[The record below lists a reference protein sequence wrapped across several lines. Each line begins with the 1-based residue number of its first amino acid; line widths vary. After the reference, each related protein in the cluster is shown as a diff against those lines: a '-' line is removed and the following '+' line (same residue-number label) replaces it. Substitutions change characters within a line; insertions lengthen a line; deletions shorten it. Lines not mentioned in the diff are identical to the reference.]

1 MIFVD
6 NIKNFLSKNIKLI
19 ISLLVIIGIGII
31 GYTLAAPK
39 LTNVSIATGN
49 YQVVYSGTATL
60 PSSKL
65 TPILDDEL
73 TSSSNSTKVMKVTF
87 TVKGAQTNPTNVPII
102 YDVSLTDLNLASEL
116 HSELL
121 KWRLYKNNTQ
131 ISEGSFSYD
140 FDSQINNRMVLTSIQ
155 QDLPSYSSAA
165 DSYTFYIWI
174 SEQCTGDITSCG
186 EETNTAPLMNK
197 TLSGN
202 IKIELSTKSK
212 KSLVRPV
219 TATKTIINLASTDAC
234 NAGGTGVCATN
245 SYTKNGETK
254 YHDYRFR
261 GADPNNYVLFNNDLY
276 RIIGVFDENSHG
288 VKDKYL
294 IKLITADQLYAGSWG
309 VYNTTNTSGTYSSYK
324 NDWTG
329 NTTGV
334 KANANVLLNEFF
346 YNKTDTSST
355 YGSCSSWTYYSSNN
369 NYKTFS
375 CSDIIGHG
383 IDSNL
388 RDYIEEVTW
397 YLKGYKSSNN
407 IADYS
412 KQNFYLCERG
422 LSTDTTNCMS
432 ANSGAYDASTTSKIG
447 LMYASDYLYAS
458 SYFADTATTTSKSY
472 YYGNKNWLYKG
483 IEWTITPM
491 TGVDDK
497 TNAFFVSYNGFG
509 YRKYAENYGGSFTQ
523 YSSDTCYGFGVRPT
537 FYLKSNVNVTG
548 GSGTFDDPYTLSM

>member
-31 GYTLAAPK
+31 GYTLAASK

-73 TSSSNSTKVMKVTF
+73 TNSSNSTKVMKVTF

-140 FDSQINNRMVLTSIQ
+140 FDAQINKRMVLTNIQ

-174 SEQCTGDITSCG
+174 SEQCIGEITSCG

-219 TATKTIINLASTDAC
+219 TATKTIINLASTNAC

-245 SYTKNGETK
+245 SYTENRTTK

-261 GADPNNYVLFNNDLY
+261 GAEPNNYVLFNNDLY

-294 IKLITADQLYAGSWG
+294 IKLIMADNLYAGSWG

-355 YGSCSSWTYYSSNN
+355 YGACSSWTYYHSNN

-375 CSDIIGHG
+375 CSDIVGHG

-397 YLKGYKSSNN
+397 YLKGYKTGS
-407 IADYS
+407 YS

-432 ANSGAYDASTTSKIG
+432 ANSGAYDASTTSKVG

-458 SYFADTATTTSKSY
+458 SYFADTATTTASSD

-483 IEWTITPM
+483 YEWTITPRADSA
-491 TGVDDK
+491 TYVFCV
-497 TNAFFVSYNGFG
+497 NI
-509 YRKYAENYGGSFTQ
+509 
-523 YSSDTCYGFGVRPT
+523 YGFVHNIYANDGPGVRPT
-537 FYLKSNVNVTG
+537 FYLKSTIGISG
-548 GSGTFDDPYTLSM
+548 GSGTIDNPYTLG

>member
-1 MIFVD
+1 MILVD
-6 NIKNFLSKNIKLI
+6 NIKDFLKKNIRVI
-19 ISLLVIIGIGII
+19 ICLLVIIGIGII
-31 GYTLAAPK
+31 GYTLAASK

-49 YQVVYSGTATL
+49 YQVVYSGNATI

-65 TPILDDEL
+65 TPILDSEL
-73 TSSSNSTKVMKVTF
+73 TSSSNSDKVMKATF
-87 TVKGAQTNPTNVPII
+87 TVKGAQTNPSDIPII
-102 YDVSLTDLNLASEL
+102 YDVSLTDLNLDSEL

-121 KWRLYKNNTQ
+121 KWRLYKNDTQ
-131 ISEGSFSYD
+131 ISEGNFSYD
-140 FDSQINNRMVLTSIQ
+140 FDAQINKRMVLTEIQ
-155 QDLPSYSSAA
+155 QDLPSYSSTA

-174 SEQCTGDITSCG
+174 SEQCIGDILNCG
-186 EETNTAPLMNK
+186 EETNTAPLMDK

-212 KSLVRPV
+212 KALTRPI
-219 TATKTIINLASTDAC
+219 TANKTIINLASTDAC

-245 SYTKNGETK
+245 SFTKNGETK

-294 IKLITADQLYAGSWG
+294 IKLIMADKLYAGSWG
-309 VYNTTNTSGTYSSYK
+309 AYNTTNTSGTYKGYA

-334 KANANVLLNEFF
+334 KASANVILNEFF
-346 YNKTDTSST
+346 YNKTDTSSA
-355 YGSCSSWTYYSSNN
+355 YGACSSWTYYFNN
-369 NYKTFS
+369 DNYKTFS

-397 YLKGYKSSNN
+397 YLKGYTDNE
-407 IADYS
+407 YS

-422 LSTDTTNCMS
+422 LSTDTHCMS
-432 ANSGAYDASTTSKIG
+432 ANLGVHDASTTSKIG

-458 SYFADTATTTSKSY
+458 SYFADTATTTATSE

-483 IEWTITPM
+483 VEWTITPLADSVYAAFDVDNFGRVLYYA
-491 TGVDDK
+491 TSYGVD
-497 TNAFFVSYNGFG
+497 
-509 YRKYAENYGGSFTQ
+509 
-523 YSSDTCYGFGVRPT
+523 VRPT
-537 FYLKSNVNVTG
+537 FYLKSTIGISG
-548 GSGTFDDPYTLSM
+548 GSGTIDNPYTLG

>member
-1 MIFVD
+1 MIFVN

-19 ISLLVIIGIGII
+19 IILLVIIGIGVV
-31 GYTLAAPK
+31 GYTLAASK

-65 TPILDDEL
+65 TPIFDSEL

-87 TVKGAQTNPTNVPII
+87 TVKGAQSNPSDIPII

-140 FDSQINNRMVLTSIQ
+140 FDAQIKKRMVLTSTQ
-155 QDLPSYSSAA
+155 QDLPSYSSNA

-186 EETNTAPLMNK
+186 EETNTTPLMNK

-212 KSLVRPV
+212 KELVRPL
-219 TATKTIINLASTDAC
+219 TASKTIINLASTDAC

-245 SYTKNGETK
+245 SYTDTDGTTK

-261 GADPNNYVLFNNDLY
+261 GAEPNNYVLFNNDLY

-288 VKDKYL
+288 VKGKYL
-294 IKLITADQLYAGSWG
+294 IKLIMADKLYAGAWG
-309 VYNTTNTSGTYSSYK
+309 IRNTTNASGIYK
-324 NDWTG
+324 LFSNDWTG
-329 NTTGV
+329 NTTGS
-334 KANANVLLNEFF
+334 KTSTNVILNEFF
-346 YNKTDTSST
+346 YNKTNTSLA
-355 YGSCSSWTYYSSNN
+355 YNSCSNWTYYYLGGD
-369 NYKTFS
+369 YKTLS
-375 CSDIIGHG
+375 CSDIVEHG
-383 IDSNL
+383 IDSSL
-388 RDYIEEVTW
+388 RDYIEAATW
-397 YLKGYKSSNN
+397 YLNGYNSSN
-407 IADYS
+407 YS

-422 LSTDTTNCMS
+422 LSTDTTNCKS
-432 ANSGAYDASTTSKIG
+432 ANSGEYDASTISKIG
-447 LMYASDYLYAS
+447 LMYVSDYLYAS
-458 SYFADTATTTSKSY
+458 SYYSNVATANANLAY
-472 YYGNKNWLYKG
+472 FGIKNWLYNG
-483 IEWTITPM
+483 SEWTITPYHND
-491 TGVDDK
+491 GRFAFLV
-497 TNAFFVSYNGFG
+497 TNVGQINSGW
-509 YRKYAENYGGSFTQ
+509 NYLGIGI
-523 YSSDTCYGFGVRPT
+523 RPT
-537 FYLKSNVNVTG
+537 FYIKSIIG
-548 GSGTFDDPYTLSM
+548 ISSGLGTVDDPYILDL

>member
-1 MIFVD
+1 MIFVN

-31 GYTLAAPK
+31 GYTLAVPK

-73 TSSSNSTKVMKVTF
+73 TNSSNSTKVMKVTF

-102 YDVSLTDLNLASEL
+102 YDVSLTDLNLDSEL

-131 ISEGSFSYD
+131 ISEGNFSYD
-140 FDSQINNRMVLTSIQ
+140 FDVQINKRMVLTSIQ
-155 QDLPSYSSAA
+155 QDLPSYSSTA

-219 TATKTIINLASTDAC
+219 TANKTIINLASTNAC

-245 SYTKNGETK
+245 SYTDTDGTTK
-254 YHDYRFR
+254 YHDYRYR
-261 GADPNNYVLFNNDLY
+261 GAEPNNYVSFNNDLY
-276 RIIGVFDENSHG
+276 RIIGVFDSNSHG
-288 VKDKYL
+288 REGEYL
-294 IKLITADQLYAGSWG
+294 IKLIMANPLYAGSWG
-309 VYNTTNTSGTYSSYK
+309 AYNTTNSSGTFSSSK

-329 NTTGV
+329 NATGV
-334 KANANVLLNEFF
+334 KASANVILNEYF
-346 YNKTDTSST
+346 YNKTNTSTT
-355 YGSCSSWTYYSSNN
+355 YGSCSNWTYYNNNN

-375 CSDIIGHG
+375 CSDIVGYG
-383 IDSNL
+383 ITDTYRN
-388 RDYIEEVTW
+388 YIQEVTW
-397 YLKGYKSSNN
+397 YLKGYKSNN
-407 IADYS
+407 YS

-432 ANSGAYDASTTSKIG
+432 ANSGAYDASTISKIG

-458 SYFADTATTTSKSY
+458 SYFADTATTTASSS
-472 YYGNKNWLYKG
+472 YYGNKNWLNKG
-483 IEWTITPM
+483 LEWAITPAAN
-491 TGVDDK
+491 DASY
-497 TNAFFVSYNGFG
+497 AFYVTSS
-509 YRKYAENYGGSFTQ
+509 GSVF
-523 YSSDTCYGFGVRPT
+523 SNSASHGAGVRPT
-537 FYLKSNVNVTG
+537 FHLKSTIGISG
-548 GSGTFDDPYTLSM
+548 GSGTIDDPYILG

>member
-31 GYTLAAPK
+31 GYTLAASK

-49 YQVVYSGTATL
+49 YQVVYSGTAPL

-65 TPILDDEL
+65 TPILDSEL
-73 TSSSNSTKVMKVTF
+73 TNTSNSDKVMKITF
-87 TVKGAQTNPTNVPII
+87 TVKGASSNPTNIPII
-102 YDVSLTDLNLASEL
+102 YDVSLTDLNLDSEL
-116 HSELL
+116 HHKLL
-121 KWRLYKNNTQ
+121 KWRLYKNNSQ
-131 ISEGSFSYD
+131 LSEGNFSYD
-140 FDSQINNRMVLTSIQ
+140 FDAQINNRMVLTNIQ
-155 QDLPSYSSAA
+155 QDLPSYSSTA

-174 SEQCTGDITSCG
+174 SEQCTGDITNCTEDMDVSSLR
-186 EETNTAPLMNK
+186 NR

-212 KSLVRPV
+212 KELVRPL
-219 TATKTIINLASTDAC
+219 TANKTIINLASTSAC
-234 NAGGTGVCATN
+234 REGGTGVCATN
-245 SYTKNGETK
+245 SYTAEDSTTK

-261 GADPNNYVLFNNDLY
+261 GAEPNNYVLFNNDLY
-276 RIIGVFDENSHG
+276 RIIGVFDDITHG
-288 VKDKYL
+288 VKGQYL
-294 IKLITADQLYAGSWG
+294 IKLIMADKLYAGSWG
-309 VYNTTNTSGTYSSYK
+309 IYNTTNTSGTYSNYT

-355 YGSCSSWTYYSSNN
+355 YGACSSWTYYFNSN

-375 CSDIIGHG
+375 CSDIVGHG
-383 IDSNL
+383 LDSNL

-397 YLKGYKSSNN
+397 YLKGYKSNS
-407 IADYS
+407 YS

-432 ANSGAYDASTTSKIG
+432 ANSGAYDASATGKIG

-458 SYFADTATTTSKSY
+458 SYYADTATTTASSN

-483 IEWTITPM
+483 YEWTITPQASSAYF
-491 TGVDDK
+491 
-497 TNAFFVSYNGFG
+497 AFTVSSFGTVSSSSAYNGH
-509 YRKYAENYGGSFTQ
+509 
-523 YSSDTCYGFGVRPT
+523 GVRPT
-537 FYLKSNVNVTG
+537 FYLKSTIGISG
-548 GSGTFDDPYTLSM
+548 GAGTIDNPYTLG

>member
-1 MIFVD
+1 MIFVN

-19 ISLLVIIGIGII
+19 IILLVIIGIGVV

-39 LTNVSIATGN
+39 LTNVNIATGN

-65 TPILDDEL
+65 TPIFDSEL

-87 TVKGAQTNPTNVPII
+87 TVKGAQSNPSDIPII

-131 ISEGSFSYD
+131 ISEGNFSYD
-140 FDSQINNRMVLTSIQ
+140 FDAQIKKRMVLTSTQ
-155 QDLPSYSSAA
+155 QDLPSYSSNA

-174 SEQCTGDITSCG
+174 SEQCTGEITSCG
-186 EETNTAPLMNK
+186 EETNTTPLMNK

-212 KSLVRPV
+212 KELVRPM
-219 TATKTIINLASTDAC
+219 TANKEIISLASTDAC

-245 SYTKNGETK
+245 SYTDTDGTTK

-294 IKLITADQLYAGSWG
+294 IKLIMADKLYAGSWG
-309 VYNTTNTSGTYSSYK
+309 VYNTTNTSGTYSNYK

-334 KANANVLLNEFF
+334 KANANVILNEFF
-346 YNKTDTSST
+346 YNKTNTSST
-355 YGSCSSWTYYSSNN
+355 YGACSSWTYYNSNN
-369 NYKTFS
+369 DFKTFS
-375 CSDIIGHG
+375 CSDIVGHG

-388 RDYIEEVTW
+388 RDFIEEVTW
-397 YLKGYKSSNN
+397 YLKGYKSYS
-407 IADYS
+407 YS

-422 LSTDTTNCMS
+422 LSTNTTNCMS
-432 ANSGAYDASTTSKIG
+432 ANSGTYDASTTSKIG

-458 SYFADTATTTSKSY
+458 SYFADTSTTTASSS

-483 IEWTITPM
+483 YEWTITPR
-491 TGVDDK
+491 VDSANRAFYVDIDGSVYDD
-497 TNAFFVSYNGFG
+497 NANS
-509 YRKYAENYGGSFTQ
+509 GS
-523 YSSDTCYGFGVRPT
+523 GVRPT
-537 FYLKSNVNVTG
+537 FYLKSTIGISGGTG
-548 GSGTFDDPYTLSM
+548 AIDNPYTLG

>member
-131 ISEGSFSYD
+131 ISEGNFSYD
-140 FDSQINNRMVLTSIQ
+140 FDAQINKRMVLTNIQ

-174 SEQCTGDITSCG
+174 SEQCIGEITSCG

-219 TATKTIINLASTDAC
+219 TANKTIINLASTNAC

-245 SYTKNGETK
+245 SYTDTDGTTK

-261 GADPNNYVLFNNDLY
+261 GADPNNYVSFNNDLY

-288 VKDKYL
+288 VKGKYL
-294 IKLITADQLYAGSWG
+294 IKLIMADQLYAGSWG

-346 YNKTDTSST
+346 YNKTDTSTT
-355 YGSCSSWTYYSSNN
+355 YGSCSNWTYYSYS
-369 NYKTFS
+369 KAFS
-375 CSDIIGHG
+375 CSDIVGYG
-383 IDSNL
+383 ITDTYRN
-388 RDYIEEVTW
+388 YIQEVTW
-397 YLKGYKSSNN
+397 YLKGYNSIS
-407 IADYS
+407 YS

-432 ANSGAYDASTTSKIG
+432 ANSGAYDATTTANIG
-447 LMYASDYLYAS
+447 LIYVSDYLYAS
-458 SYFADTATTTSKSY
+458 SYFADASTTNADSL
-472 YYGNKNWLYKG
+472 YYGNKNWLFKG
-483 IEWTITPM
+483 YEWTITPSAN
-491 TGVDDK
+491 
-497 TNAFFVSYNGFG
+497 NASYAFNVS
-509 YRKYAENYGGSFTQ
+509 S
-523 YSSDTCYGFGVRPT
+523 YSNVRNFYTDFSYGVRPT
-537 FYLKSNVNVTG
+537 FYLKSTIG
-548 GSGTFDDPYTLSM
+548 ISKGAGTIDDPYILG

>member
-131 ISEGSFSYD
+131 ISEGNFSYD

-174 SEQCTGDITSCG
+174 SEQCIGEITSCG

-219 TATKTIINLASTDAC
+219 TANKTIINLASTSAC
-234 NAGGTGVCATN
+234 NSGGTGVCATN
-245 SYTKNGETK
+245 SYTAEDGTTK

-294 IKLITADQLYAGSWG
+294 IKLIMADKLYAGSWG
-309 VYNTTNTSGTYSSYK
+309 AYNTTNTSGTYSNYK

-334 KANANVLLNEFF
+334 KASANVLLNEFF

-355 YGSCSSWTYYSSNN
+355 YGACSSWTYYYSNN
-369 NYKTFS
+369 NYKTFA
-375 CSDIIGHG
+375 CSDIVGHG

-397 YLKGYKSSNN
+397 YLKGYESYS
-407 IADYS
+407 YS

-432 ANSGAYDASTTSKIG
+432 ANSGAYDASTISKIG

-458 SYFADTATTTSKSY
+458 SYFADTATTTAASD

-483 IEWTITPM
+483 YEWTITPRANSA
-491 TGVDDK
+491 DS
-497 TNAFFVSYNGFG
+497 AFSVSSHGRVY
-509 YRKYAENYGGSFTQ
+509 YDYA
-523 YSSDTCYGFGVRPT
+523 SDGHGVRPT
-537 FYLKSNVNVTG
+537 FYLKSTIGISG
-548 GSGTFDDPYTLSM
+548 GAGTVDNPYTLG

>member
-1 MIFVD
+1 MIFVN

-19 ISLLVIIGIGII
+19 IILLVIIGIGII
-31 GYTLAAPK
+31 GYTLAASK
-39 LTNVSIATGN
+39 FTNVSIATGN

-65 TPILDDEL
+65 TPIFDSEL

-87 TVKGAQTNPTNVPII
+87 TVKGAQSNPSDIPII

-131 ISEGSFSYD
+131 ISEGNFSYD
-140 FDSQINNRMVLTSIQ
+140 FDAQIKKRMVLTSTQ
-155 QDLPSYSSAA
+155 QDLPSYSSNA

-174 SEQCTGDITSCG
+174 SEQCTGEITSCG
-186 EETNTAPLMNK
+186 EETNTTPLMNK

-212 KSLVRPV
+212 KELVRPI
-219 TATKTIINLASTDAC
+219 TANKTIINLASTDAC

-245 SYTKNGETK
+245 SYTDTDGTTK

-261 GADPNNYVLFNNDLY
+261 GAEPNNYVLFNNDLY
-276 RIIGVFDENSHG
+276 RIIGVFDENTHG

-294 IKLITADQLYAGSWG
+294 IKLIMANQLYSGSWG
-309 VYNTTNTSGTYSSYK
+309 VYNTTNTSGTYSNYK

-334 KANANVLLNEFF
+334 KANANVILNEYF
-346 YNKTDTSST
+346 YNKTNTSSI
-355 YGSCSSWTYYSSNN
+355 YGACSNWTYYNSNN

-375 CSDIIGHG
+375 CSDIVGHG
-383 IDSNL
+383 MDSNL
-388 RDYIEEVTW
+388 RNYIEEVTW
-397 YLKGYKSSNN
+397 YLKGYKSNS
-407 IADYS
+407 YS

-422 LSTDTTNCMS
+422 LSTDTTKCMS
-432 ANSGAYDASTTSKIG
+432 ANSGTYDASTISKIG

-458 SYFADTATTTSKSY
+458 SYFADTSTTTALSS

-483 IEWTITPM
+483 YEWTITPRADSA
-491 TGVDDK
+491 TIVF
-497 TNAFFVSYNGFG
+497 NVSSNGHVFIDNVGLG
-509 YRKYAENYGGSFTQ
+509 Y
-523 YSSDTCYGFGVRPT
+523 GVRPT
-537 FYLKSNVNVTG
+537 FYLKSTIGISGGTG
-548 GSGTFDDPYTLSM
+548 TIDNPYTLG

>member
-1 MIFVD
+1 MIFVN

-19 ISLLVIIGIGII
+19 IILLVIIGIGVV
-31 GYTLAAPK
+31 GYTLAASK

-65 TPILDDEL
+65 TPIYDSEL

-87 TVKGAQTNPTNVPII
+87 TVKGAQSNPSDIPII
-102 YDVSLTDLNLASEL
+102 YDVSLTDLNLDEEL

-140 FDSQINNRMVLTSIQ
+140 FDAQINKRMVLTSTQ
-155 QDLPSYSSAA
+155 QDLPSYSSTA

-174 SEQCTGDITSCG
+174 SEQCTGDILNCG

-212 KSLVRPV
+212 KSLVRPL
-219 TATKTIINLASTDAC
+219 TATKTIINLASTSAC

-245 SYTKNGETK
+245 KFTDTDGTIK

-261 GADPNNYVLFNNDLY
+261 GAEPNNYVLFNNDLY

-294 IKLITADQLYAGSWG
+294 IKLIRSRILGNYSWG
-309 VYNTTNTSGTYSSYK
+309 AYNTTNTSGTYKGYA

-329 NTTGV
+329 NTIGV
-334 KANANVLLNEFF
+334 KASANVLLNEFF

-355 YGSCSSWTYYSSNN
+355 YGACSSWTYYNNDN
-369 NYKTFS
+369 NYKIFS

-388 RDYIEEVTW
+388 RDYIEEATW
-397 YLKGYKSSNN
+397 YLNGYNST
-407 IADYS
+407 DYS

-432 ANSGAYDASTTSKIG
+432 ANSGAYDASTISKIG

-458 SYFADTATTTSKSY
+458 SYFADTSTTIASSY

-483 IEWTITPM
+483 FEWTTTPNAKNAIT
-491 TGVDDK
+491 
-497 TNAFFVSYNGFG
+497 AFYVNDYGNVYN
-509 YRKYAENYGGSFTQ
+509 NHVNIGS
-523 YSSDTCYGFGVRPT
+523 GVRPT
-537 FYLKSNVNVTG
+537 FYLKSTIGISG
-548 GSGTFDDPYTLSM
+548 GVGTIDNPYTLG

>member
-1 MIFVD
+1 MILVD
-6 NIKNFLSKNIKLI
+6 NIKDFLKKNIRVI
-19 ISLLVIIGIGII
+19 ICLLVIIGIGII
-31 GYTLAAPK
+31 GYTLAASK

-49 YQVVYSGTATL
+49 YQVVYSGNATI

-65 TPILDDEL
+65 TPILDSEL
-73 TSSSNSTKVMKVTF
+73 TSSSNSDKVMKATF
-87 TVKGAQTNPTNVPII
+87 TVKGAQTNPTGIPII
-102 YDVSLTDLNLASEL
+102 YDVSLTDLNLDSEL

-131 ISEGSFSYD
+131 ISEGNFSYD
-140 FDSQINNRMVLTSIQ
+140 FDAQINKRMILTEIQ
-155 QDLPSYSSAA
+155 QDLPSYSSTA

-174 SEQCTGDITSCG
+174 SEQCIGDILNCG

-212 KSLVRPV
+212 KALTRPI

-234 NAGGTGVCATN
+234 NEGGTGVCATN
-245 SYTKNGETK
+245 SFTKNGETK

-294 IKLITADQLYAGSWG
+294 IKLIMADKLYAGSWG
-309 VYNTTNTSGTYSSYK
+309 AYNTTNTSGTYSSFK

-355 YGSCSSWTYYSSNN
+355 YGTCSSWTYFSDNN
-369 NYKTFS
+369 NFKTFS

-397 YLKGYKSSNN
+397 YLKGYRDYS
-407 IADYS
+407 YS

-422 LSTDTTNCMS
+422 LSTNTTNCMS

-458 SYFADTATTTSKSY
+458 SYFADTATTTASSQ

-483 IEWTITPM
+483 YEWTIMPTA
-491 TGVDDK
+491 DSADY
-497 TNAFFVSYNGFG
+497 AFSVSNYGFVSYD
-509 YRKYAENYGGSFTQ
+509 YDAYSGS
-523 YSSDTCYGFGVRPT
+523 GVRPT
-537 FYLKSNVNVTG
+537 FYLKSTIGISG
-548 GSGTFDDPYTLSM
+548 GAGTIDNPYTLG

>member
-19 ISLLVIIGIGII
+19 ISLLVIIGIGVV

-131 ISEGSFSYD
+131 ISEGNFSYD

-174 SEQCTGDITSCG
+174 SEQCIGEITSCG

-212 KSLVRPV
+212 KTLTRPII
-219 TATKTIINLASTDAC
+219 ATKTIINLASTNAC

-245 SYTKNGETK
+245 SYTDTDGTTK

-276 RIIGVFDENSHG
+276 RIIGVFDENTHG

-294 IKLITADQLYAGSWG
+294 IKLIMADKLYAGSWG

-334 KANANVLLNEFF
+334 RANANVLLNEFF

-355 YGSCSSWTYYSSNN
+355 YGACSSWTYYSSSN

-383 IDSNL
+383 IASNL

-397 YLKGYKSSNN
+397 YLKGYTGSG
-407 IADYS
+407 YS

-432 ANSGAYDASTTSKIG
+432 ANSGAYDASTISKIG

-458 SYFADTATTTSKSY
+458 SYFADTATTTAASD

-483 IEWTITPM
+483 YEWTITPRA
-491 TGVDDK
+491 DSAI
-497 TNAFFVSYNGFG
+497 NAFNVNSYGAVSRNDANGG
-509 YRKYAENYGGSFTQ
+509 N
-523 YSSDTCYGFGVRPT
+523 GVRPT
-537 FYLKSNVNVTG
+537 FYLKSTIGISG
-548 GSGTFDDPYTLSM
+548 GAGTIDNPYTLG

>member
-31 GYTLAAPK
+31 GYTLAAAK

-73 TSSSNSTKVMKVTF
+73 TNSSNSTKVMKATF

-155 QDLPSYSSAA
+155 QDLPSYSSTA

-212 KSLVRPV
+212 KALTRPL
-219 TATKTIINLASTDAC
+219 TASKTIINLASTNAC

-245 SYTKNGETK
+245 SYTENGTTK

-294 IKLITADQLYAGSWG
+294 VKLIMADKLYAGSWG
-309 VYNTTNTSGTYSSYK
+309 VYNTTNTSGTYSGYK

-334 KANANVLLNEFF
+334 KASANVLLNEFF

-355 YGSCSSWTYYSSNN
+355 YGSCSSWTYYNSSN

-397 YLKGYKSSNN
+397 YLKGYKNN
-407 IADYS
+407 SYS

-458 SYFADTATTTSKSY
+458 SYFADTATTTAASQY
-472 YYGNKNWLYKG
+472 CGNKNWLYKG
-483 IEWTITPM
+483 YEWTITPIADSA
-491 TGVDDK
+491 GS
-497 TNAFFVSYNGFG
+497 AFFVNSRGHVIFNNA
-509 YRKYAENYGGSFTQ
+509 KIGS
-523 YSSDTCYGFGVRPT
+523 GVRPT
-537 FYLKSNVNVTG
+537 FYLKSTIGISG
-548 GSGTFDDPYTLSM
+548 GAGTIDNPYTL

>member
-1 MIFVD
+1 MIFVN

-19 ISLLVIIGIGII
+19 IILLVIIGIGVV
-31 GYTLAAPK
+31 GYTLAASK

-65 TPILDDEL
+65 TPIYDSEL

-87 TVKGAQTNPTNVPII
+87 TVKGAQSNPSDIPII
-102 YDVSLTDLNLASEL
+102 YDVSLTDLNLDEEL

-140 FDSQINNRMVLTSIQ
+140 FDAQINKRMVLTSIQ
-155 QDLPSYSSAA
+155 QDLPSYSSNA

-186 EETNTAPLMNK
+186 DETNTTPLMDK

-212 KSLVRPV
+212 KELVRPV
-219 TATKTIINLASTDAC
+219 TATKTIVNLASTDAC

-245 SYTKNGETK
+245 SYTDTDGTTK

-294 IKLITADQLYAGSWG
+294 IKLIMADKLYAGAWG
-309 VYNTTNTSGTYSSYK
+309 AYNTTNTSGTYKGYA

-334 KANANVLLNEFF
+334 KASANVILNEFF

-397 YLKGYKSSNN
+397 YLKGYKSNS
-407 IADYS
+407 YS

-458 SYFADTATTTSKSY
+458 SYFADTSTTTASSQ

-483 IEWTITPM
+483 IEWTITPQA
-491 TGVDDK
+491 
-497 TNAFFVSYNGFG
+497 NSAYYAFYVSYSGSVSSNSANNGL
-509 YRKYAENYGGSFTQ
+509 
-523 YSSDTCYGFGVRPT
+523 GVRPT
-537 FYLKSNVNVTG
+537 FYLKSTIGISG
-548 GSGTFDDPYTLSM
+548 GAGTIDNPYIFG

>member
-309 VYNTTNTSGTYSSYK
+309 VYNNTNTSGTYSSYK

-397 YLKGYKSSNN
+397 YLKGYRYTDNS
-407 IADYS
+407 YS

-422 LSTDTTNCMS
+422 LSIDTTNCMS
-432 ANSGAYDASTTSKIG
+432 ANSGAYTASITSKIG
-447 LMYASDYLYAS
+447 LMYVSDYLYAS
-458 SYFADTATTTSKSY
+458 SYFADIATTTASSS

-483 IEWTITPM
+483 TEWTITPRADANDV
-491 TGVDDK
+491 TFNVTSRGAIVCGIV
-497 TNAFFVSYNGFG
+497 T
-509 YRKYAENYGGSFTQ
+509 
-523 YSSDTCYGFGVRPT
+523 YGFGVRPT
-537 FYLKSNVNVTG
+537 FYLKSTIGISG
-548 GSGTFDDPYTLSM
+548 GSGTIDNPYTLG

>member
-131 ISEGSFSYD
+131 ISEGNFSYD

-155 QDLPSYSSAA
+155 QDLPSYSSAV

-174 SEQCTGDITSCG
+174 SEQCIGEITSCG

-245 SYTKNGETK
+245 SFTENGETK

-294 IKLITADQLYAGSWG
+294 IKLIMADKLYAGSWG
-309 VYNTTNTSGTYSSYK
+309 AYNTTNTSGTYSNYK

-346 YNKTDTSST
+346 YNKTNTSST
-355 YGSCSSWTYYSSNN
+355 YGACSSWTYYYSNN

-375 CSDIIGHG
+375 CSDIVGHG

-397 YLKGYKSSNN
+397 YLKGYKTNS
-407 IADYS
+407 YS

-432 ANSGAYDASTTSKIG
+432 ANSGAYDASTISKIG

-458 SYFADTATTTSKSY
+458 SYFADTATTTASSN

-483 IEWTITPM
+483 YEWTITPRADSV
-491 TGVDDK
+491 TY
-497 TNAFFVSYNGFG
+497 AFYVNSRGNVNFSYAYYG
-509 YRKYAENYGGSFTQ
+509 Y
-523 YSSDTCYGFGVRPT
+523 GVRPT
-537 FYLKSNVNVTG
+537 FYLKSTIGISG
-548 GSGTFDDPYTLSM
+548 GSGTIDNPYTLG

>member
-1 MIFVD
+1 MIFVN

-73 TSSSNSTKVMKVTF
+73 TNSSNSTKVMKVTF
-87 TVKGAQTNPTNVPII
+87 TVKGAQTNPSGIPII

-131 ISEGSFSYD
+131 ISEGNFSYD

-174 SEQCTGDITSCG
+174 SEQCIGDITSCG
-186 EETNTAPLMNK
+186 EETNTTPLMNK

-219 TATKTIINLASTDAC
+219 TANKTIINLASTSAC

-261 GADPNNYVLFNNDLY
+261 GADPNNYVLFNSDLY

-288 VKDKYL
+288 VKGKYL
-294 IKLITADQLYAGSWG
+294 IKLIMADKLYAGSWG
-309 VYNTTNTSGTYSSYK
+309 VYNTTNTSGTYSRYK

-334 KANANVLLNEFF
+334 KASANVLLNEFF

-355 YGSCSSWTYYSSNN
+355 YGACSSWTYYFNNN
-369 NYKTFS
+369 NYKTIA
-375 CSDIIGHG
+375 CSDIVGHG

-388 RDYIEEVTW
+388 RNYIEEVTW
-397 YLKGYKSSNN
+397 YLKGYKTYS
-407 IADYS
+407 YS

-432 ANSGAYDASTTSKIG
+432 ANSGAYDASATSKIG
-447 LMYASDYLYAS
+447 LMYVSDYLYAS
-458 SYFADTATTTSKSY
+458 SYFADTATTTASSS

-483 IEWTITPM
+483 YEWTITPR
-491 TGVDDK
+491 VDSAIY
-497 TNAFFVSYNGFG
+497 AFSVSY
-509 YRKYAENYGGSFTQ
+509 YGNV
-523 YSSDTCYGFGVRPT
+523 SSLHAYNGFGVRPT
-537 FYLKSNVNVTG
+537 FYLKSTIGISG
-548 GSGTFDDPYTLSM
+548 GAGTIDNPYTLG

>member
-73 TSSSNSTKVMKVTF
+73 TNSSNSTKVMKVTF

-140 FDSQINNRMVLTSIQ
+140 FDVQINKRMVLTSIQ

-174 SEQCTGDITSCG
+174 SEQCIGEITSCG

-219 TATKTIINLASTDAC
+219 TANKTIINLASTNAC

-245 SYTKNGETK
+245 SYTENGTTK

-276 RIIGVFDENSHG
+276 RIIGVFDENTHG

-294 IKLITADQLYAGSWG
+294 IKLIMADKLYAGSWG
-309 VYNTTNTSGTYSSYK
+309 VYNTTSGTYSGYK

-334 KANANVLLNEFF
+334 KASANVLLNEFF

-355 YGSCSSWTYYSSNN
+355 YGACSSWTYYSSSSND
-369 NYKTFS
+369 YKTFS

-388 RDYIEEVTW
+388 RNYIEEVTW
-397 YLKGYKSSNN
+397 YLKGYKTNG
-407 IADYS
+407 YS

-432 ANSGAYDASTTSKIG
+432 ANSGAYDAGTTSKIG

-458 SYFADTATTTSKSY
+458 SYFADTATTTASSS

-483 IEWTITPM
+483 YEWTITPR
-491 TGVDDK
+491 VDSAYY
-497 TNAFFVSYNGFG
+497 AFSVDTSGYVNSSY
-509 YRKYAENYGGSFTQ
+509 ASYGG
-523 YSSDTCYGFGVRPT
+523 GVRPT
-537 FYLKSNVNVTG
+537 FYLKSTIGISGGTG
-548 GSGTFDDPYTLSM
+548 TIDNPYTLG

>member
-73 TSSSNSTKVMKVTF
+73 TNSSNSTKVMKVTF

-140 FDSQINNRMVLTSIQ
+140 FDSQINNRMVLTEIQ

-186 EETNTAPLMNK
+186 EETNTTPLMNK

-219 TATKTIINLASTDAC
+219 TATKTIINLASTNAC

-245 SYTKNGETK
+245 SYTDIDGTTK

-261 GADPNNYVLFNNDLY
+261 GAEPNNYVLFNNDLY

-288 VKDKYL
+288 VKGKYL
-294 IKLITADQLYAGSWG
+294 VKLIMADKLYSGSWG
-309 VYNTTNTSGTYSSYK
+309 VYNTSNNSGTYSSYK

-334 KANANVLLNEFF
+334 KASANVLLNEFF
-346 YNKTDTSST
+346 YNKTNTSST
-355 YGSCSSWTYYSSNN
+355 YGSCSDWTYYYSDNVH
-369 NYKTFS
+369 KTFS
-375 CSDIIGHG
+375 CSDIVGHG
-383 IDSNL
+383 LDSNS

-397 YLKGYKSSNN
+397 YLKGYTGSG
-407 IADYS
+407 YS

-458 SYFADTATTTSKSY
+458 SYFANSNTTNASSN

-483 IEWTITPM
+483 NEWTITPD
-491 TGVDDK
+491 TDSSS
-497 TNAFFVSYNGFG
+497 NVSYVN
-509 YRKYAENYGGSFTQ
+509 
-523 YSSDTCYGFGVRPT
+523 SSGELNVFSNSYNSYGVRPT
-537 FYLKSNVNVTG
+537 FYLKSTIGISG
-548 GSGTFDDPYTLSM
+548 GAGTIDNPYILG

>member
-1 MIFVD
+1 MD
-6 NIKNFLSKNIKLI
+6 NIKDFITKNIKVI
-19 ISLLVIIGIGII
+19 ISLLVIILIGIV
-31 GYTLAAPK
+31 GYTLAVPK

-65 TPILDDEL
+65 TPIPDSEL
-73 TSSSNSTKVMKVTF
+73 TNSSNSDKVMKITF
-87 TVKGAQTNPTNVPII
+87 TVKGASSNPTNIPII
-102 YDVSLTDLNLASEL
+102 YDVSLTDLNLDSEL
-116 HSELL
+116 HHKLL
-121 KWRLYKNNTQ
+121 KWRLYKNNSQ
-131 ISEGSFSYD
+131 LSEGNFSYD
-140 FDSQINNRMVLTSIQ
+140 FDAQINNRMVLTNIQ
-155 QDLPSYSSAA
+155 QDLHSYSSTA

-174 SEQCTGDITSCG
+174 SEQCTGDITNCTEDMDVSS
-186 EETNTAPLMNK
+186 LRNK

-212 KSLVRPV
+212 KELVRPLP
-219 TATKTIINLASTDAC
+219 ANKTIINLASTSAC
-234 NAGGTGVCATN
+234 REGGTGVCATN
-245 SYTKNGETK
+245 SYTAEDSTTK

-261 GADPNNYVLFNNDLY
+261 GAEPNNYVLFNNDLY
-276 RIIGVFDENSHG
+276 RIIGVFDENTHG
-288 VKDKYL
+288 VEGQYL
-294 IKLITADQLYAGSWG
+294 IKLIMADQLYAGSWG
-309 VYNTTNTSGTYSSYK
+309 AYNTTNTSGNYSSYK

-346 YNKTDTSST
+346 YNKTNTSST
-355 YGSCSSWTYYSSNN
+355 YGNCSDWTYYSSNN

-375 CSDIIGHG
+375 CSDIVGHG

-397 YLKGYKSSNN
+397 YLKGYKSNS
-407 IADYS
+407 YS

-458 SYFADTATTTSKSY
+458 SYFADTATTTASSS

-483 IEWTITPM
+483 YEWTITPQASSAAYAFTVYS
-491 TGVDDK
+491 TGYVYS
-497 TNAFFVSYNGFG
+497 NSALS
-509 YRKYAENYGGSFTQ
+509 GS
-523 YSSDTCYGFGVRPT
+523 GVRPT
-537 FYLKSNVNVTG
+537 FYLKSTIGISG
-548 GSGTFDDPYTLSM
+548 GAGTIDNPYTLG

>member
-73 TSSSNSTKVMKVTF
+73 TNSSNSTKVMKVTF

-140 FDSQINNRMVLTSIQ
+140 FDAQINKRMVLTSIQ

-219 TATKTIINLASTDAC
+219 TATKTIINLASTNAC
-234 NAGGTGVCATN
+234 DAGGTGVCATN

-254 YHDYRFR
+254 YHDYRYR
-261 GADPNNYVLFNNDLY
+261 GAEPNNYVSFNNDLY
-276 RIIGVFDENSHG
+276 RIIGAFDSNSHG
-288 VKDKYL
+288 IEGEYL
-294 IKLITADQLYAGSWG
+294 IKLIMANPLYAGSWG
-309 VYNTTNTSGTYSSYK
+309 AYNSTNSSGTYSSYK

-334 KANANVLLNEFF
+334 KASANVILNEYF
-346 YNKTDTSST
+346 YNKTNTSST
-355 YGSCSSWTYYSSNN
+355 YGACSNWTYYYSNN

-375 CSDIIGHG
+375 CSDIVGYG
-383 IDSNL
+383 INDTYKN
-388 RDYIEEVTW
+388 YIQEVTW
-397 YLKGYKSSNN
+397 YLKGYNN
-407 IADYS
+407 YNYS

-432 ANSGAYDASTTSKIG
+432 GNSGAYDATTTANIG
-447 LMYASDYLYAS
+447 LMYVSDYLYAS
-458 SYFADTATTTSKSY
+458 SYFADASTTAASSS
-472 YYGNKNWLYKG
+472 YYGNKNWLFKG
-483 IEWTITPM
+483 YEWTITPIAN
-491 TGVDDK
+491 
-497 TNAFFVSYNGFG
+497 NASTAFNVYSDGNVNNNNANNG
-509 YRKYAENYGGSFTQ
+509 N
-523 YSSDTCYGFGVRPT
+523 GVRPT
-537 FYLKSNVNVTG
+537 FYLKSTIG
-548 GSGTFDDPYTLSM
+548 ISKGAGTIDDPYILG

>member
-73 TSSSNSTKVMKVTF
+73 TNSSNSTKVMKVTF

-140 FDSQINNRMVLTSIQ
+140 FDSQINKRMVLTSIQ

-186 EETNTAPLMNK
+186 EETNTTPLMNK

-219 TATKTIINLASTDAC
+219 TASKTIINLASTDAC

-245 SYTKNGETK
+245 SYTDTDGTTK

-261 GADPNNYVLFNNDLY
+261 GADSNNYVLFNNDLY

-294 IKLITADQLYAGSWG
+294 IKLIMADKLYEGSWG
-309 VYNTTNTSGTYSSYK
+309 VYNTTNTSGTYSGYK

-334 KANANVLLNEFF
+334 KASANVILNEFF
-346 YNKTDTSST
+346 YNKTNTSST
-355 YGSCSSWTYYSSNN
+355 YGSCSSWTYYNSNN

-375 CSDIIGHG
+375 CSDIVGHG

-397 YLKGYKSSNN
+397 YLKGYKDYN
-407 IADYS
+407 YS
-412 KQNFYLCERG
+412 KQNLYLCERG

-458 SYFADTATTTSKSY
+458 SYFADTATTTASAQ

-483 IEWTITPM
+483 YEWTITPIS
-491 TGVDDK
+491 DSAN
-497 TNAFFVSYNGFG
+497 NAFDVISNGTVYNNYTDRG
-509 YRKYAENYGGSFTQ
+509 Y
-523 YSSDTCYGFGVRPT
+523 GVRPT
-537 FYLKSNVNVTG
+537 FYLKSTIGISG
-548 GSGTFDDPYTLSM
+548 GAGTIDNPYTLG

>member
-1 MIFVD
+1 MD
-6 NIKNFLSKNIKLI
+6 NIKDFITKNIKVI
-19 ISLLVIIGIGII
+19 ISLLVIIFIGIV
-31 GYTLAAPK
+31 GYTLAVPK

-65 TPILDDEL
+65 TPILDSEL
-73 TSSSNSTKVMKVTF
+73 TNSSNSDKVMKITF
-87 TVKGAQTNPTNVPII
+87 TVKGASSNPTNIPII
-102 YDVSLTDLNLASEL
+102 YDVSLTDLNLDSEL
-116 HSELL
+116 HHKLL
-121 KWRLYKNNTQ
+121 KWRLYKNNSQ
-131 ISEGSFSYD
+131 LSEGNFSYD
-140 FDSQINNRMVLTSIQ
+140 FDVQINNRMVLTNIQ
-155 QDLPSYSSAA
+155 QDLPSYSSTA

-174 SEQCTGDITSCG
+174 SEQCTGDITNCTEDMDVSS
-186 EETNTAPLMNK
+186 LRNK

-212 KSLVRPV
+212 KELVRPL
-219 TATKTIINLASTDAC
+219 TANKAIINLASTSAC

-245 SYTKNGETK
+245 SYTAEDGTTK

-261 GADPNNYVLFNNDLY
+261 GAEPNNYVLFNNDLY
-276 RIIGVFDENSHG
+276 RIIGVFDDNTHG
-288 VKDKYL
+288 VAGQYL
-294 IKLITADQLYAGSWG
+294 IKLIMADKLYAGSWG
-309 VYNTTNTSGTYSSYK
+309 VYNTSNNSGAYSSSK

-355 YGSCSSWTYYSSNN
+355 YGSCSDWTYYFNNN

-375 CSDIIGHG
+375 CSDIVGHG
-383 IDSNL
+383 LDSNSQN
-388 RDYIEEVTW
+388 YIEEVTW
-397 YLKGYKSSNN
+397 YLKGYKTNS
-407 IADYS
+407 YS

-432 ANSGAYDASTTSKIG
+432 ANSGIYDASTTSKIG

-458 SYFADTATTTSKSY
+458 SYFADSNTTTASSQ

-483 IEWTITPM
+483 FEWTITPRADSASYAFYV
-491 TGVDDK
+491 GIYGYVD
-497 TNAFFVSYNGFG
+497 NNSAYL
-509 YRKYAENYGGSFTQ
+509 GS
-523 YSSDTCYGFGVRPT
+523 GVRPT
-537 FYLKSNVNVTG
+537 FYLKSTIGISG
-548 GSGTFDDPYTLSM
+548 GAGTIDNPYTLG

>member
-131 ISEGSFSYD
+131 ISEGNFSYD

-174 SEQCTGDITSCG
+174 SEQCIGEITSCG

-219 TATKTIINLASTDAC
+219 TATKTIINLASTNAC

-294 IKLITADQLYAGSWG
+294 IKLIMADKLYAGSWG
-309 VYNTTNTSGTYSSYK
+309 AYNTTNTSGTYSNYK

-334 KANANVLLNEFF
+334 KASANVLLNEFF

-355 YGSCSSWTYYSSNN
+355 YGSCSSWTYYYSS
-369 NYKTFS
+369 YKTYS
-375 CSDIIGHG
+375 CSDIVGHG
-383 IDSNL
+383 IDSSL

-397 YLKGYKSSNN
+397 YLKGYKTNS
-407 IADYS
+407 YS

-458 SYFADTATTTSKSY
+458 SYFADTATTTAASD

-483 IEWTITPM
+483 YEWTITPRA
-491 TGVDDK
+491 DSAII
-497 TNAFFVSYNGFG
+497 AFNVNSYGAVSRNDANGG
-509 YRKYAENYGGSFTQ
+509 N
-523 YSSDTCYGFGVRPT
+523 GVRPT
-537 FYLKSNVNVTG
+537 FYLKSTIGISG
-548 GSGTFDDPYTLSM
+548 GAGTIDNPYILG

>member
-31 GYTLAAPK
+31 GYTLAASK

-174 SEQCTGDITSCG
+174 SEQCTGEITSCG
-186 EETNTAPLMNK
+186 EETNAAPLMNK

-219 TATKTIINLASTDAC
+219 IATKTIINLASTNAC

-245 SYTKNGETK
+245 SYTENGTTK

-276 RIIGVFDENSHG
+276 RIIGVFDSNSHG

-294 IKLITADQLYAGSWG
+294 IKLIMADKLYAGSWG

-334 KANANVLLNEFF
+334 KANANVILNEFF

-375 CSDIIGHG
+375 CSDIVGHG

-397 YLKGYKSSNN
+397 YLKGYKDYN
-407 IADYS
+407 YS

-432 ANSGAYDASTTSKIG
+432 ANSGAYDTSTTSKIG

-458 SYFADTATTTSKSY
+458 SYFADTATTTASSS

-483 IEWTITPM
+483 YEWTITPRAN
-491 TGVDDK
+491 TATYAFYVHSYGIVYDN
-497 TNAFFVSYNGFG
+497 NASND
-509 YRKYAENYGGSFTQ
+509 S
-523 YSSDTCYGFGVRPT
+523 GVRPT
-537 FYLKSNVNVTG
+537 FYLKSTIGISG
-548 GSGTFDDPYTLSM
+548 GAGTIDNPYTLG

>member
-31 GYTLAAPK
+31 GYTLAASK

-73 TSSSNSTKVMKVTF
+73 TNSSNSTKVMKVTF

-155 QDLPSYSSAA
+155 QDLPNYSSAA

-174 SEQCTGDITSCG
+174 SEQCIGDITSCG
-186 EETNTAPLMNK
+186 EETNTTPLMNK

-219 TATKTIINLASTDAC
+219 TATKTIINLASTNAC

-294 IKLITADQLYAGSWG
+294 IKLIMADKLYAGSWG
-309 VYNTTNTSGTYSSYK
+309 AYNTTNTSGTYSSYK

-334 KANANVLLNEFF
+334 KANANVILNEFF
-346 YNKTDTSST
+346 YNKNTSST
-355 YGSCSSWTYYSSNN
+355 YGSCSSWTYYYSSN

-397 YLKGYKSSNN
+397 YLKGYKTNS
-407 IADYS
+407 YS

-458 SYFADTATTTSKSY
+458 SYFADTATTTASSN

-483 IEWTITPM
+483 IEWTITPIADNDAS
-491 TGVDDK
+491 VF
-497 TNAFFVSYNGFG
+497 NASG
-509 YRKYAENYGGSFTQ
+509 YGGGVNRSATL
-523 YSSDTCYGFGVRPT
+523 YGIGVRPT
-537 FYLKSNVNVTG
+537 FYLKSTVGISG
-548 GSGTFDDPYTLSM
+548 GAGTIDNPYTLG